1 MLNSKLADGRMV
13 DSLSGEQ
20 PTEVESNLN
29 RLFQGE
35 DCSDSFKAPIKK
47 HSSDHARVH
56 RWLAKNQVYSAAQR
70 FQSMLFKMSSS
81 NRIG

>member
-1 MLNSKLADGRMV
+1 MRNSKLADGRVV

-35 DCSDSFKAPIKK
+35 GGSDSLKDPIKNN
-47 HSSDHARVH
+47 SSDHARGASVVATNQMY
-56 RWLAKNQVYSAAQR
+56 LASQG
-70 FQSMLFKMSSS
+70 F
-81 NRIG
+81 